1 MKLLGHLLES
11 DLRRFRL
18 LIAAWVALVAAGVG
32 LYARAAGLAGNTR
45 LFDAVQATAGLLW
58 LARQLLRVVLVTSV
72 VHAHPAVGSTAFW
85 MTRPIPPR
93 LLFASKVILIFGVA
107 VGVPVAGDLT
117 LAIAYH
123 VPLREAAFAAFQT
136 ALANGAW
143 VALLMT
149 VAVLTPTLA
158 QFALACGVTI
168 MCAALVPVAA
178 ELLGTLRL
186 RSAGAG
192 SRAAFDPL
200 IPVVA
205 VVVLLASLAAAWMV
219 QYIRRN
225 RSEAIAVGAAG
236 FCVALVFGSLTP
248 PPLVARHS
256 EPPSWARNAT
266 ALELQPRPTN
276 AYPGTGSAY
285 WLGTGSVYWLGT
297 ASSREDTS
305 TSAVARGL
313 LVLPDLPPGWFARA
327 ALREATLVADGKT
340 LACDGPA
347 NMGTELSRAA
357 TGSNPT
363 QVALREALDVDRM
376 THLQFYGA
384 ESAILFVVPNEG
396 LSQLGAAKGLYRGR
410 FRLDLMHVEA
420 LAALP
425 LTSGA
430 TFQDDAY
437 RITIGD
443 VRLDGVLTIRL
454 QRSDVPTILPRHGYP
469 RYDFYLRNRSQ
480 REAAGGYLRPAQARF
495 IVPPLA
501 AIVALSNITPGV
513 EVSGDLLTFRESP
526 GTSQLGPESTPEW
539 LKGAELVVVRTT
551 NAGTVER
558 ALQIEDFRWPAQGKR

>member
-1 MKLLGHLLES
+1 MTLLAHLLKS

-18 LIAAWVALVAAGVG
+18 LIAAWIVLVSAGVV
-32 LYARAAGLAGNTR
+32 LYAVAPGVAGNTR

-72 VHAHPAVGSTAFW
+72 VHAHPVVGSTAFW

-107 VGVPVAGDLT
+107 VGVPVAGDLA

-149 VAVLTPTLA
+149 VAVLTQTLA
-158 QFALACGVTI
+158 QFALACGVAI

-178 ELLGTLRL
+178 ELLGTLRT
-186 RSAGAG
+186 RSAFVG
-192 SRAAFDPL
+192 SRVASDPL

-205 VVVLLASLAAAWMV
+205 AVVLLASLAAAWMV

-248 PPLVARHS
+248 PPLVARHI
-256 EPPSWARNAT
+256 EPPPWARNAT
-266 ALELQPRPTN
+266 ALELRQNPRN
-276 AYPGTGSAY
+276 AHPGTG
-285 WLGTGSVYWLGT
+285 TVYWLP
-297 ASSREDTS
+297 AVSSREGAS

-313 LVLPDLPPGWFARA
+313 LVLPDLPPGWFATA
-327 ALREATLVADGKT
+327 ALREATLVANGKT

-347 NMGTELSRAA
+347 YLGTAALSRAA
-357 TGSNPT
+357 TGSNPI
-363 QVALREALDVDRM
+363 QVALGEALDVDRM
-376 THLQFYGA
+376 MHLQLYGA

-396 LSQLGAAKGLYRGR
+396 LNQLGAAKGLYRGR
-410 FRLDLMHVEA
+410 FRLDLMHVEV

-425 LTSGA
+425 LTSGE

-443 VRLDGVLTIRL
+443 VRLDGVLNVRL
-454 QRSDVPTILPRHGYP
+454 LRSDVPTIRPRLGRRPQYG
-469 RYDFYLRNRSQ
+469 FYLRNRGQ

-526 GTSQLGPESTPEW
+526 RTSQLGPDLMPEW

-558 ALQIEDFRWPAQGKR
+558 PLQIEDFRWPTPGAGRQ